1 MSATGG
7 TGVPAAAPGA
17 MGHPTP
23 AVAPDAAGHAPAAA
37 PDAVGD
43 LMCSARRCRADAA
56 WGVLWNNPALHTP
69 QRRKVWL
76 ACDEHRAY
84 LEEYLQVRRFLR
96 GVVPVAELDRL
107 PERDGP

>member
-7 TGVPAAAPGA
+7 TGMPAAAPGA

-23 AVAPDAAGHAPAAA
+23 AVAPDAAGH
-37 PDAVGD
+37 